1 MHLLPI
7 NSNYNLGRL
16 LIFSIVLHLICFSE
30 VNLSFNNRINISE
43 PVAVIFLGSILG
55 KGDLFTNII
64 LPSQEI
70 SNYQILPLVKKYFL
84 NNLEK
89 AEFLQKNKSK
99 PHLGRNDLACFEKYF
114 DMSLVK
120 SNLKTTKS
128 TINEPRDFPEAPG
141 RDKVRLELTEQ

>member
-16 LIFSIVLHLICFSE
+16 LIFSIVLHLICFSK
-30 VNLSFNNRINISE
+30 VNLSFNSRTNISE

-64 LPSQEI
+64 SPSQEI
-70 SNYQILPLVKKYFL
+70 SNYQILPLVKKHFL
-84 NNLEK
+84 NHLEK
-89 AEFLQKNKSK
+89 AEFLQKNKKK
-99 PHLGRNDLACFEKYF
+99 PHLGRNDLGNFEKYF

-128 TINEPRDFPEAPG
+128 TINEPQDFPEALVP
-141 RDKVRLELTEQ
+141 DKVKLELTEQ